1 SQQGKAP
8 GDGPIVCA
16 MLGERAA
23 AEAGHL
29 SDTALV
35 RFVVEAMAAHL
46 PGIDRAAVSTHLQ
59 RWEAAE
65 PRSPVG
71 RARAVAAYRN

>member
-1 SQQGKAP
+1 VYGALFAPVEGSPLAALTFQQGKAP

-59 RWEAAE
+59 RW
-65 PRSPVG
+65 
-71 RARAVAAYRN
+71 